1 MQHTFWYISLLLLC
15 AITTWNF
22 QKLPSY
28 TFYGGTVVCVPVPFF
43 SLPLTFTLVAAST
56 SHFLT
61 AAINFH
67 VILPTNLNWSPF
79 NNLFF
84 IFCPSSFFVIYIN
97 VDIKIKLK
105 ERIISFVVVFLPL
118 KAWVATQ
125 FIAKTSGTWNAKFY
139 PSFHEGVDVRTDV
152 ETIFSELKFA
162 GCIDNQ
168 IFLPMVLHCVRCTQA
183 LL

>member
-61 AAINFH
+61 TAINFH

-105 ERIISFVVVFLPL
+105 ERISFVVVFLPL

-125 FIAKTSGTWNAKFY
+125 FIAKTLKRYLKCIILPQLSWRG
-139 PSFHEGVDVRTDV
+139 GRTY
-152 ETIFSELKFA
+152 
-162 GCIDNQ
+162 GRRDN
-168 IFLPMVLHCVRCTQA
+168 FLRTKICWMHR
-183 LL
+183 

>member
-61 AAINFH
+61 AAINFY

-105 ERIISFVVVFLPL
+105 ERISFVVVFLPL

>member
-15 AITTWNF
+15 TITTWNF

-67 VILPTNLNWSPF
+67 VILPTNRNWSPF

-105 ERIISFVVVFLPL
+105 ERISFVVVFLPL

-125 FIAKTSGTWNAKFY
+125 FITKTSGTWNAKFY
-139 PSFHEGVDVRTDV
+139 PSLHEGVDVRTDV

-168 IFLPMVLHCVRCTQA
+168 IFLPMVLHCVRCTRA